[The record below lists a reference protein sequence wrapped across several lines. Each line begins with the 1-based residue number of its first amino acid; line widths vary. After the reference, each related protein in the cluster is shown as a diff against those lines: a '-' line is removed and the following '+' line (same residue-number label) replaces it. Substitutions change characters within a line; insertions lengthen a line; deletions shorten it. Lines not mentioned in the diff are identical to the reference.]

1 MPGGVN
7 FRSARVAKV
16 IAFAQKHPIQAQASA
31 DKAHILDEDLLEAD
45 DFIEGKRVP
54 SGLHYRAAPSL
65 QPVARRPFAFNLE
78 TSADVGQQHEA
89 RRARDQVATGAAH
102 RVAGLRGEIEF
113 QELLESLR
121 APDDRTEPARAQKIV
136 AHTVTL

>member
-1 MPGGVN
+1 MRSSMTDDTGNTMPGGVN

-65 QPVARRPFAFNLE
+65 QPAARRPFALDFE
-78 TSADVGQQHEA
+78 AGAAVGQQHETG
-89 RRARDQVATGAAH
+89 RAGHQMSAGA
-102 RVAGLRGEIEF
+102 
-113 QELLESLR
+113 
-121 APDDRTEPARAQKIV
+121 
-136 AHTVTL
+136 